1 MPEAAKLAYLGPVP
15 WVALGAVI
23 GVIGFGVHGIGS
35 LILMLLVLGF
45 FAIIL
50 SGFLNDFS
58 LDILIA
64 CSRRSDS
71 TLVLESEADHRAC
84 SGLQGI
90 VREVLVEESHGL
102 FL

>member
-45 FAIIL
+45 FAKRFYRWQAMANGGDPNAIPVWA
-50 SGFLNDFS
+50 SCASPWG
-58 LDILIA
+58 
-64 CSRRSDS
+64 RRDR
-71 TLVLESEADHRAC
+71 RAAAPAPTPNWQPC
-84 SGLQGI
+84 
-90 VREVLVEESHGL
+90 
-102 FL
+102 